1 MKKLSLLAAF
11 AFLPSLGCGDDT
23 LRDVTWTLVVSVD
36 RDAGIRA
43 DDEDEAV
50 VTARLENSAGLSMKG
65 KVVEAAVAGEGA
77 SLDSPGRTNEAGVVV
92 GRLRSTLPGA
102 KKVSFT
108 IDVGGTTPVKGEA
121 TVSFVDAPGLRLAFA
136 QSPTSASAGSRLD
149 AVRVVALDR
158 LNRIATSFEA
168 DVELQL
174 VRGDVA
180 AELDGETTHQAL
192 QGELAFSDL
201 SVRRAAEGYRLRASA
216 AGLEGD
222 TSDPFDITPG
232 QVSSER
238 SSVVAIVGEA
248 PADGVGEA
256 RVRVTLRDAFD
267 NPVPAIAPLLQ
278 MSPSHP
284 LDVVGTLPPTD
295 AAGETETGL
304 AARSAGVRV
313 VESTAQGVVL
323 ADRPTVAFLPFLTL
337 EGRAEGVTGD
347 GLVVRLESGTE
358 SEDLAVPESGLFVF
372 ELVLEE
378 EADWTV
384 TIVQMPTE
392 QICQVVGGQGRMTPS
407 VVGPKVRCGRRW
419 MAVSEGASF
428 TVGLTNDGALWVWG
442 HLDYDPYMRD
452 TPEFSSTPVRLV
464 PGETFKRIA
473 AGGYHA
479 VAVHTDGSLW
489 AWGLNGS
496 HQVGDGTTETRKT
509 PEPIGSAGKRFVDV
523 SAGRHHS
530 LAIEEGGALWAWGW
544 NLTGQV
550 GDGMTDNV
558 PTPVVVHSD
567 AVFESIS
574 AGDLHSL
581 AIDEDGALW
590 SWGWNSSGELG
601 VVGSGNVLTPTKT
614 GLRDV
619 RSISAG
625 TRFSVMTL
633 TDGSLWSFGSNT
645 AGQLGTGDTQLVE
658 SPTRIGPP
666 DVLFDEAIAGDEHAF
681 AVDQAG
687 TLWSWGRNEW
697 GQLGRRGANLEPMQ
711 TGKGFS
717 TAAAGLT
724 ASSALGTDGSLWTWG
739 TGAAGHS
746 GDGTS
751 FRSTP
756 PEIVGSGFAEV
767 FAEYQTSYALKTD
780 GTLWAFGDNSFGQLG
795 DGTTERRAAPIFVG
809 SDFRT
814 LAPGSRHALGLKN
827 DGSVWAWGDSE
838 SYAYGD
844 GTTQSL
850 TPVRAPVE
858 GRFKAIA
865 AFRTS
870 LAVREDGHLFAWGRG
885 PVGDGTWDD
894 PPGPFLVGG
903 GFEQVAAGGDFVLA
917 LGADGQVVSWGDNEY
932 SRLGDGTTTSRATPQ
947 AIDFGA
953 SRIVRVQTVQWGSYA
968 LEEDG
973 RLWAWGSAPY
983 PVSGPPVALPSEV
996 AIAGSIR
1003 SFAGGYRHLLAV
1015 LDDGSL
1021 WAWGANDCG
1030 QAPGEEPADDSG
1042 VRRIELGGE
1051 VVSVAAGY
1059 AHSLAVTKEGVLW
1072 AWGCNDQGQLGVGR
1086 SVFEPRFVA
1095 NVDEQ

>member
-1 MKKLSLLAAF
+1 MKKLSLLVAF
-11 AFLPSLGCGDDT
+11 ALWPSFGCGDDT

-77 SLDSPGRTNEAGVVV
+77 ALDSPGRTDDEGVVV
-92 GRLRSTLPGA
+92 GRLRSTLTGV
-102 KKVSFT
+102 KKVSFAV
-108 IDVGGTTPVKGEA
+108 DVGGTTPVKGEA
-121 TVSFVDAPGLRLAFA
+121 TVSFVDAPGVRLAFA
-136 QSPTSASAGSRLD
+136 QSPTSASAGSKLD

-158 LNRIATSFEA
+158 LNRIATSFES

-174 VRGDVA
+174 VRDGVS
-180 AELDGETTHQAL
+180 AELAGETTRQAL

-201 SVRRAAEGYRLRASA
+201 SVRRAADGYRLRASA

-304 AARSAGVRV
+304 AARSTGVRV

-347 GLVVRLESGTE
+347 GLVVRLESGAAT
-358 SEDLAVPESGLFVF
+358 EDLAVSASGPFVF
-372 ELVLEE
+372 DHRLDE
-378 EADWTV
+378 EAEWEV
-384 TIVQMPTE
+384 TIVQMPSD
-392 QICQVVGGQGRMTPS
+392 QICQVVDGQGRMTPS
-407 VVGPKVRCGRRW
+407 VIGPKVRCGRRW
-419 MAVSEGASF
+419 MAVSEGDRF
-428 TVGLTNDGALWVWG
+428 TVGLTDDGALWVWG
-442 HLDYDPYMRD
+442 HLDYDPYAWN
-452 TPEFSSTPVRLV
+452 TSEFSSTPVRLV
-464 PGETFKRIA
+464 PGETFRRIA
-473 AGGYHA
+473 AGDYHA

-489 AWGLNGS
+489 TWGYNSSG
-496 HQVGDGTTETRKT
+496 QVGDGTTEARRT
-509 PEPIGSAGKRFVDV
+509 PEPVGSPGKRFVDV
-523 SAGRHHS
+523 SAGRHHC

-544 NLTGQV
+544 NLSGQI
-550 GDGMTDNV
+550 GDGTTDNV
-558 PTPVVVHSD
+558 LTPVVVQED
-567 AVFESIS
+567 TVFESIS
-574 AGDLHSL
+574 AGDRHSL
-581 AIDEDGALW
+581 AVDEDGALW
-590 SWGWNSSGELG
+590 SWGSNDAGELG
-601 VVGSGNVLTPTKT
+601 VEMSGNVLTPAKT

-619 RSISAG
+619 RSVSAG

-633 TDGSLWSFGSNT
+633 TDGSLWSFGTNDQ
-645 AGQLGTGDTQLVE
+645 GQLGTGDTQVVE
-658 SPTRIGPP
+658 SPTRIGPS
-666 DVLFDEAIAGDEHAF
+666 DVLFDEVTAGASHAF
-681 AVDQAG
+681 AVDRAG
-687 TLWSWGRNEW
+687 TLWSWGNNRW
-697 GQLGRRGANLEPMQ
+697 GMLGRLGPNLAPMQ
-711 TGKGFS
+711 TGTGFS

-724 ASSALGTDGSLWTWG
+724 ASSAIRTDGSLWTWG

-746 GDGTS
+746 GDGTTFLNS
-751 FRSTP
+751 P
-756 PEIVGSGFAEV
+756 PRIVGSGFAEV
-767 FAEYQTSYALKTD
+767 FAQRDASYATKKD
-780 GTLWAFGDNSFGQLG
+780 GTLWAFGDNEFGQLG
-795 DGTTERRAAPIFVG
+795 DGTTQDRAEPTFVG

-814 LAPGSRHALGLKN
+814 VAPGSRHALGLKD
-827 DGSVWAWGDSE
+827 DGSVWAWGDSG
-838 SYAYGD
+838 SFAYGD

-865 AFRTS
+865 AYDTS

-885 PVGDGTWDD
+885 PLGDGTWDD
-894 PPGPFLVGG
+894 SPSPYLVGD
-903 GFEQVAAGGDFVLA
+903 GFEQVAAGGNFALA
-917 LGADGQVVSWGDNEY
+917 LGSDGQVFSWGDNEF
-932 SRLGDGTTTSRATPQ
+932 SRLGDGTTTSRTTPQ

-953 SRIVRVQTVQWGSYA
+953 SHIVRVQTIQWGAYA

-973 RLWAWGSAPY
+973 RLWGWGSAPY
-983 PVSGPPVALPSEV
+983 PVSGPPVAMPSE
-996 AIAGSIR
+996 AAMAGAIR

-1021 WAWGANDCG
+1021 LAWGSNECG
-1030 QAPGEEPADDSG
+1030 QAPGEDSADGPG
-1042 VRRIELGGE
+1042 VRRIDLGDE

-1059 AHSLAVTKEGVLW
+1059 AHSLAVTKDGVLW
-1072 AWGCNDQGQLGVGR
+1072 AWGCNDRGQLGLGR
-1086 SVFEPRFVA
+1086 SVFEPTFVA
-1095 NVDEQ
+1095 NVDEE